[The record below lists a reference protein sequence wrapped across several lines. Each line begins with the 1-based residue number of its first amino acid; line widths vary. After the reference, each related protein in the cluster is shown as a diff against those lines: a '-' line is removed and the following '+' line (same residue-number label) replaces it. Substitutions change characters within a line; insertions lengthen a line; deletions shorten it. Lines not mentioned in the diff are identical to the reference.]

1 MIGEPSF
8 AGIVGL
14 TNTAFTLRVS
24 FTQPLKQWT
33 VRFALDSMVKNTLIW
48 RMCVCRCRRIRCCRR
63 PPRRSAGADAEPG
76 GGFALPGLR
85 RRAICDVCYRP

>member
-24 FTQPLKQWT
+24 FTTQPLKRWT

-48 RMCVCRCRRIRCCRR
+48 RTCGCRCRRIR
-63 PPRRSAGADAEPG
+63 
-76 GGFALPGLR
+76 
-85 RRAICDVCYRP
+85 